1 MENSMKITAGL
12 GSIDEYERFV
22 QAGADE
28 FFCGYVP
35 FSWAEK
41 YGTVMPLNRR
51 EVLCYN
57 VQLGAYS
64 ELEILSR
71 MVKKYKKPVHLTFN
85 SLYYLPEQYP
95 EIGDIIEKCMG
106 IGFRSYIIADPAL
119 LVYLKNR
126 GISCEIHLSGET
138 GEVNSEMLKMF
149 RRFPLKR
156 LIFHRKNTFRDM
168 QSVIA
173 SQREVEKQAGI
184 RPEAGMEFEAFVLN
198 EMCQFTGA
206 FCNSLHC
213 DEMGYLC
220 RVSYWLGTVRNG
232 DAVPEKIMALQ
243 EQAWDQ
249 EPDLKAYDESGYL
262 CGETG
267 CGLCALY
274 QLKQAGITHLKLVG
288 RGNYVDHMEKDI
300 RNLRKA
306 LEILDAA
313 EDEKIRG
320 ELDRELHK
328 KIAKIAD
335 NPMVYSVLAA
345 ADQLTENIVS
355 GTRDYIMKKN
365 NSAKEVDDQHHRL
378 VEAIINGDAEQAER
392 CMSEHMDT
400 IERYMEEMQ
409 KKS

>member
-1 MENSMKITAGL
+1 MRRGLSGEEQKKEQSMSTDNRMKITAGL

-57 VQLGAYS
+57 VQIGAYS

-71 MVKKYKKPVHLTFN
+71 MIRKHKKPVHLTFN

-95 EIGDIIEKCMG
+95 EIAEIIKQCMEL
-106 IGFRSYIIADPAL
+106 GFQSYIIADPAL
-119 LVYLKNR
+119 LVSLKNR
-126 GISCEIHLSGET
+126 GISCQIHLSGET

-149 RRFPLKR
+149 RRFPVKR
-156 LIFHRKNTFRDM
+156 LIFHRKNTFQDM
-168 QSVIA
+168 KSVIA
-173 SQREVEKQAGI
+173 SQRNFEKQTGL
-184 RPEAGMEFEAFVLN
+184 RTWERMEFEAFVLN

-220 RVSYWLGTVRNG
+220 RVPYELGTIREK
-232 DAVPEKIMALQ
+232 DKVPENIRKRQ
-243 EQAWDQ
+243 ECAWDQ
-249 EPDLKAYDESGYL
+249 ESDLSSLYDETGYL
-262 CGETG
+262 CGENG

-306 LEILDAA
+306 LDILEGAGN
-313 EDEKIRG
+313 EKEFQCTLKRTVFPCG
-320 ELDRELHK
+320 C
-328 KIAKIAD
+328 
-335 NPMVYSVLAA
+335 
-345 ADQLTENIVS
+345 S
-355 GTRDYIMKKN
+355 G
-365 NSAKEVDDQHHRL
+365 
-378 VEAIINGDAEQAER
+378 R
-392 CMSEHMDT
+392 CYY
-400 IERYMEEMQ
+400 R
-409 KKS
+409 

>member
-1 MENSMKITAGL
+1 MKITAGL

-51 EVLCYN
+51 EVLCCN

-156 LIFHRKNTFRDM
+156 LIFHRKNMFRDM

-220 RVSYWLGTVRNG
+220 KVPYQIGTLKTGNAGSEIFNQEINGGHLLPDGFVPDDFSY
-232 DAVPEKIMALQ
+232 DSA
-243 EQAWDQ
+243 
-249 EPDLKAYDESGYL
+249 GYL

-288 RGNYVDHMEKDI
+288 RGNYTDYMEKDI
-300 RNLRKA
+300 RNLRMA
-306 LEILDAA
+306 LNILKESA
-313 EDEKIRG
+313 DEMEFRRKLKLQIF
-320 ELDRELHK
+320 
-328 KIAKIAD
+328 
-335 NPMVYSVLAA
+335 P
-345 ADQLTENIVS
+345 S
-355 GTRDYIMKKN
+355 GCSRNCYY
-365 NSAKEVDDQHHRL
+365 R
-378 VEAIINGDAEQAER
+378 
-392 CMSEHMDT
+392 
-400 IERYMEEMQ
+400 
-409 KKS
+409 

>member
-51 EVLCYN
+51 EVLCCN

-156 LIFHRKNTFRDM
+156 LIFTIATPSLIWAVFSFRTSVSFLMAFGRRVRFSPSRIVTVFGILLTSRLFTLLLERNTFF
-168 QSVIA
+168 S
-173 SQREVEKQAGI
+173 SGI
-184 RPEAGMEFEAFVLN
+184 V
-198 EMCQFTGA
+198 CT
-206 FCNSLHC
+206 
-213 DEMGYLC
+213 
-220 RVSYWLGTVRNG
+220 
-232 DAVPEKIMALQ
+232 
-243 EQAWDQ
+243 
-249 EPDLKAYDESGYL
+249 
-262 CGETG
+262 
-267 CGLCALY
+267 
-274 QLKQAGITHLKLVG
+274 
-288 RGNYVDHMEKDI
+288 
-300 RNLRKA
+300 
-306 LEILDAA
+306 
-313 EDEKIRG
+313 
-320 ELDRELHK
+320 
-328 KIAKIAD
+328 
-335 NPMVYSVLAA
+335 
-345 ADQLTENIVS
+345 
-355 GTRDYIMKKN
+355 
-365 NSAKEVDDQHHRL
+365 
-378 VEAIINGDAEQAER
+378 
-392 CMSEHMDT
+392 
-400 IERYMEEMQ
+400 
-409 KKS
+409 

>member
-1 MENSMKITAGL
+1 MKITAGL

-51 EVLCYN
+51 EVLCCN

-184 RPEAGMEFEAFVLN
+184 RPEAEMEFEAF
-198 EMCQFTGA
+198 
-206 FCNSLHC
+206 
-213 DEMGYLC
+213 
-220 RVSYWLGTVRNG
+220 
-232 DAVPEKIMALQ
+232 
-243 EQAWDQ
+243 
-249 EPDLKAYDESGYL
+249 
-262 CGETG
+262 
-267 CGLCALY
+267 
-274 QLKQAGITHLKLVG
+274 
-288 RGNYVDHMEKDI
+288 
-300 RNLRKA
+300 
-306 LEILDAA
+306 
-313 EDEKIRG
+313 
-320 ELDRELHK
+320 
-328 KIAKIAD
+328 
-335 NPMVYSVLAA
+335 
-345 ADQLTENIVS
+345 EN
-355 GTRDYIMKKN
+355 TDF
-365 NSAKEVDDQHHRL
+365 L
-378 VEAIINGDAEQAER
+378 
-392 CMSEHMDT
+392 
-400 IERYMEEMQ
+400 
-409 KKS
+409 

>member
-1 MENSMKITAGL
+1 MDNSMKITVGL

-95 EIGDIIEKCMG
+95 EIGDIIEKCME

-126 GISCEIHLSGET
+126 GLSCEIHLSGET

-156 LIFHRKNTFRDM
+156 SFIGKTRSGICSLLLHL
-168 QSVIA
+168 
-173 SQREVEKQAGI
+173 RERWRN
-184 RPEAGMEFEAFVLN
+184 RPGPDRRREW
-198 EMCQFTGA
+198 
-206 FCNSLHC
+206 SSRP
-213 DEMGYLC
+213 LC
-220 RVSYWLGTVRNG
+220 
-232 DAVPEKIMALQ
+232 
-243 EQAWDQ
+243 
-249 EPDLKAYDESGYL
+249 
-262 CGETG
+262 
-267 CGLCALY
+267 
-274 QLKQAGITHLKLVG
+274 
-288 RGNYVDHMEKDI
+288 
-300 RNLRKA
+300 
-306 LEILDAA
+306 
-313 EDEKIRG
+313 
-320 ELDRELHK
+320 
-328 KIAKIAD
+328 
-335 NPMVYSVLAA
+335 
-345 ADQLTENIVS
+345 
-355 GTRDYIMKKN
+355 
-365 NSAKEVDDQHHRL
+365 
-378 VEAIINGDAEQAER
+378 
-392 CMSEHMDT
+392 
-400 IERYMEEMQ
+400 
-409 KKS
+409 